1 MRPDMVW
8 IYQVE
13 TKEHR
18 ESVRQ
23 LFWEYL
29 QWANTKVNEEFGVN
43 FDIETMLE
51 EDMQNLDKF
60 YPPEGLLLLAE
71 SDNEVAGIACLRK
84 IMNDVGE
91 VKRMYVREA
100 YRGEGIGRL
109 LLDKLLEAARDSSYP
124 RVRLDSAR
132 FMAAAHSLYR
142 SSGFYE
148 IDPYPESEI
157 PEEFQPNWIFMEKKL

>member
-1 MRPDMVW
+1 MAR
-8 IYQVE
+8 IYQAQLDEDKAHVCD
-13 TKEHR
+13 
-18 ESVRQ
+18 

-29 QWANTKVNEEFGVN
+29 QWANTKINEEFDFN

-60 YPPEGLLLLAE
+60 YPPEGFLLLAE

-109 LLDKLLEAARDSSYP
+109 LLDKLLEAARIQ
-124 RVRLDSAR
+124 VIHECA
-132 FMAAAHSLYR
+132 
-142 SSGFYE
+142 
-148 IDPYPESEI
+148 
-157 PEEFQPNWIFMEKKL
+157 

>member
-1 MRPDMVW
+1 MVM

-13 TKEHR
+13 TMEHR
-18 ESVRQ
+18 DSVRQ

-29 QWANTKVNEEFGVN
+29 HWANTKINEEFGFN
-43 FDIETMLE
+43 FDIETMFE

-60 YPPEGLLLLAE
+60 YPPDGRLLLAD
-71 SDNEVAGIACLRK
+71 SDNQVAGIACLRK
-84 IMNDVGE
+84 IKNDICE

-100 YRGEGIGRL
+100 FRGTGIGRM
-109 LLDKLLEAARDSSYP
+109 LLDKLIEAAQDSGYP

-132 FMAAAHSLYR
+132 FMYEAHSLYR
-142 SSGFYE
+142 SFGFQE

-157 PEEFQPNWIFMEKKL
+157 PEEFQSNWLFMEKKV

>member
-1 MRPDMVW
+1 MVN

-13 TKEHR
+13 TMEHR
-18 ESVRQ
+18 DSVRQ

-29 QWANTKVNEEFGVN
+29 HWANTKINEEFGFS

-60 YPPEGLLLLAE
+60 YPPDGRLLLAD
-71 SDNEVAGIACLRK
+71 SDNQVAGIACLRK
-84 IMNDVGE
+84 IKNDICE
-91 VKRMYVREA
+91 VKRMYVRDA
-100 YRGEGIGRL
+100 FRGKGIGRM
-109 LLDKLLEAARDSSYP
+109 LLDELIEAAKESGYP

-132 FMAAAHSLYR
+132 FMNAAHSLYR
-142 SSGFYE
+142 SSGFQE

-157 PEEFQPNWIFMEKKL
+157 PEEFQPNWIFMEKKLKG

>member
-1 MRPDMVW
+1 MVK

-13 TKEHR
+13 TDEHQD
-18 ESVRQ
+18 SVRQ

-29 QWANTKVNEEFGVN
+29 GWANTRINEEFGIN
-43 FDIETMLE
+43 FDIEALLE

-60 YPPEGLLLLAE
+60 YPPEGRLLLAE
-71 SDNEVAGIACLRK
+71 FDNQLAGIACLHK
-84 IMNDVGE
+84 IKNDICE

-100 YRGEGIGRL
+100 FRGMGIGRM
-109 LLDKLLEAARDSSYP
+109 LLDKLIEVAQDYGYP

-132 FMAAAHSLYR
+132 FMSTAHSLYR
-142 SSGFYE
+142 SSGFRE

-157 PEEFQPNWIFMEKKL
+157 PEEFQPNWIFMERQL

>member
-1 MRPDMVW
+1 MVI

-13 TKEHR
+13 TEEHR
-18 ESVRQ
+18 DSVRK

-29 QWANTKVNEEFGVN
+29 HWANTKINEEFGFN
-43 FDIETMLE
+43 FDIKTMLE

-60 YPPEGLLLLAE
+60 YPPDGRLLLAD
-71 SDNEVAGIACLRK
+71 SDNQVAGIACLRK
-84 IMNDVGE
+84 IKNDICE

-100 YRGEGIGRL
+100 FRGTGIGRM
-109 LLDKLLEAARDSSYP
+109 LLDKLIEAAQDSGYP

-132 FMAAAHSLYR
+132 FMYEAHSLYR
-142 SSGFYE
+142 SFGFQE

-157 PEEFQPNWIFMEKKL
+157 PEEFQSNWLFMEKKV

>member
-1 MRPDMVW
+1 MVM

-13 TKEHR
+13 TMEHR
-18 ESVRQ
+18 DSVRQ

-29 QWANTKVNEEFGVN
+29 HWANTKINEEFGFN

-60 YPPEGLLLLAE
+60 YPPDGRLLLAD
-71 SDNEVAGIACLRK
+71 SDNQVAGIACLRK
-84 IMNDVGE
+84 IKNDICE

-100 YRGEGIGRL
+100 FRGTGIGRM
-109 LLDKLLEAARDSSYP
+109 LLDKLIEAAQDSGYP

-132 FMAAAHSLYR
+132 FMYEAHSLYR
-142 SSGFYE
+142 SFGFQE

-157 PEEFQPNWIFMEKKL
+157 PEEFQSNWLFMEKKV